1 MTPLL
6 PAVLAGAA
14 AAVAVGLPTPSRL
27 LLLAPRTEPYSSTSS
42 AALLVRLG
50 RLGGRRRVLGMMLL
64 ALGGVPTFGPEVL
77 LVPLALLGAERVA
90 RVRRARAA
98 REQERQRAGEACAV
112 LAGEACA
119 VLAGEL
125 RAGRSAAQALTASAD
140 VATGAVRLALL
151 AASSSAG
158 LGGDVPAALL
168 GKASASA
175 APELLAGLGAC
186 WQVCAGTG
194 SGLAMA
200 VDRLEEGLRAE
211 QGQRLAVA
219 AELAGPRA
227 TAGLLA
233 CLPLAGIALAAG
245 LGARPVHVLLHTTIG
260 LACAVLGV
268 GLDGLG
274 VWWTGR
280 LVARV
285 GGAT

>member
-42 AALLVRLG
+42 AALLVRPG

-64 ALGGVPTFGPEVL
+64 ALGGLPTFGPEVL

-98 REQERQRAGEACAV
+98 REQERQQ
-112 LAGEACA
+112 AGEACA

-125 RAGRSAAQALTASAD
+125 RAGRSAAQALTAAAD

-233 CLPLAGIALAAG
+233 CLPLAGIGLAAA

>member
-64 ALGGVPTFGPEVL
+64 ALGGLPTFGPEVL
-77 LVPLALLGAERVA
+77 LVPLALLAAERVA

-98 REQERQRAGEACAV
+98 REQERQQ
-112 LAGEACA
+112 AGEACA

-125 RAGRSAAQALTASAD
+125 RAGRSAAQALTAAAD

-245 LGARPVHVLLHTTIG
+245 LGAWPVHVLLHTTIG

>member
-1 MTPLL
+1 
-6 PAVLAGAA
+6 
-14 AAVAVGLPTPSRL
+14 
-27 LLLAPRTEPYSSTSS
+27 
-42 AALLVRLG
+42 
-50 RLGGRRRVLGMMLL
+50 
-64 ALGGVPTFGPEVL
+64 
-77 LVPLALLGAERVA
+77 
-90 RVRRARAA
+90 
-98 REQERQRAGEACAV
+98 
-112 LAGEACA
+112 
-119 VLAGEL
+119 
-125 RAGRSAAQALTASAD
+125 

-233 CLPLAGIALAAG
+233 CLPLAGIGLAAA

>member
-64 ALGGVPTFGPEVL
+64 ALGGLPTFGPEVL

-98 REQERQRAGEACAV
+98 REQERQQ
-112 LAGEACA
+112 AGEACA

-125 RAGRSAAQALTASAD
+125 RAGRSAAQALTAAAD
-140 VATGAVRLALL
+140 VATEAVRLALL

>member
-1 MTPLL
+1 MTTLL

-42 AALLVRLG
+42 AALLVRLE

-64 ALGGVPTFGPEVL
+64 ALGGLPTFGPEVL

-98 REQERQRAGEACAV
+98 REQERQQ
-112 LAGEACA
+112 AGEACA

-125 RAGRSAAQALTASAD
+125 RAGRSAAQALTAAAD

-158 LGGDVPAALL
+158 IGGDVPAALL

-233 CLPLAGIALAAG
+233 CLPLAGIGLAAA

>member
-64 ALGGVPTFGPEVL
+64 ALGGLPTFGPEVL
-77 LVPLALLGAERVA
+77 LVPLALLAAERVA

-98 REQERQRAGEACAV
+98 REQERQQ
-112 LAGEACA
+112 AGEACA

-125 RAGRSAAQALTASAD
+125 RAGRSAAQALTAAAD

-233 CLPLAGIALAAG
+233 CLPLAGIGLAAA

>member
-1 MTPLL
+1 VTPLL

-64 ALGGVPTFGPEVL
+64 ALGGLPTFGPEVL

-98 REQERQRAGEACAV
+98 REQERQQ
-112 LAGEACA
+112 AGEACA

-125 RAGRSAAQALTASAD
+125 RSGRSAAQALTAAAD

-233 CLPLAGIALAAG
+233 CLPLAGIGLAAA

>member
-1 MTPLL
+1 VTPLL

-64 ALGGVPTFGPEVL
+64 ALGGLPTFGPEVL
-77 LVPLALLGAERVA
+77 LVPLALLAAERVA

-98 REQERQRAGEACAV
+98 REQERQQ
-112 LAGEACA
+112 AGEACA

-125 RAGRSAAQALTASAD
+125 RAGRSAAQALTAAAD

-233 CLPLAGIALAAG
+233 CLPLAGIGLAAA

>member
-1 MTPLL
+1 VTPLL

-64 ALGGVPTFGPEVL
+64 ALGGLPTFGPEVL
-77 LVPLALLGAERVA
+77 LVPLALLAAERVA

-98 REQERQRAGEACAV
+98 REQERQQ
-112 LAGEACA
+112 AGEACA

-125 RAGRSAAQALTASAD
+125 RAGRSAAQALTAAAD

-168 GKASASA
+168 GKAWASA

-233 CLPLAGIALAAG
+233 CPPLAGIGLAAA

>member
-1 MTPLL
+1 VTPLL

-64 ALGGVPTFGPEVL
+64 ALGGLPTFGPEVL
-77 LVPLALLGAERVA
+77 LVPLALLAAERVA

-98 REQERQRAGEACAV
+98 REQERQQ
-112 LAGEACA
+112 AGEACA

-125 RAGRSAAQALTASAD
+125 RAGRSAAQALTAAAD

-245 LGARPVHVLLHTTIG
+245 LGAWPVHVLLHTTIG

>member
-1 MTPLL
+1 MTTLL

-64 ALGGVPTFGPEVL
+64 ALGGLPTFGPEVL

-98 REQERQRAGEACAV
+98 REQERQQ
-112 LAGEACA
+112 AGEACA

-125 RAGRSAAQALTASAD
+125 RAGRSAAQALTAAAD

-158 LGGDVPAALL
+158 IGGDVPAALL

-233 CLPLAGIALAAG
+233 CLPLAGIGLAAA

>member
-1 MTPLL
+1 
-6 PAVLAGAA
+6 VLAGAA

-64 ALGGVPTFGPEVL
+64 ALGGLPTFGPEVL

-98 REQERQRAGEACAV
+98 REQERQQ
-112 LAGEACA
+112 AGEACA

-125 RAGRSAAQALTASAD
+125 RAGRSAAQALTAAAD

-158 LGGDVPAALL
+158 IGGDVPAALL

-233 CLPLAGIALAAG
+233 CLPLAGIGLAAA

>member
-1 MTPLL
+1 VTTLL

-14 AAVAVGLPTPSRL
+14 AAVAVGLPAPSRL
-27 LLLAPRTEPYSSTSS
+27 LRLAPRTEPYSSTSS

-64 ALGGVPTFGPEVL
+64 ALGGLPTFGPEVL

-98 REQERQRAGEACAV
+98 REQERQQ
-112 LAGEACA
+112 AGEACA

-125 RAGRSAAQALTASAD
+125 RAGRSAAQALTAAAD
-140 VATGAVRLALL
+140 VATGAVRLAVL

-158 LGGDVPAALL
+158 IGGDVPAALL

-233 CLPLAGIALAAG
+233 CLPLAGIGLAAA

>member
-1 MTPLL
+1 VTPLL

-64 ALGGVPTFGPEVL
+64 ALGGLPTFGPEVL

-98 REQERQRAGEACAV
+98 REQERQQ
-112 LAGEACA
+112 AGEACA

-125 RAGRSAAQALTASAD
+125 RAGRSAAQALTAAAD

-158 LGGDVPAALL
+158 IGGDVPAALL

-233 CLPLAGIALAAG
+233 CLPLAGIGLAAA

>member
-64 ALGGVPTFGPEVL
+64 ALGGLPTFGPEVL

-98 REQERQRAGEACAV
+98 REQERQQAGEACAV
-112 LAGEACA
+112 LAA
-119 VLAGEL
+119 EL
-125 RAGRSAAQALTASAD
+125 RAGRSAAEALTAAAD

-233 CLPLAGIALAAG
+233 CLPLAGIGLAAA

>member
-1 MTPLL
+1 VTTLL

-42 AALLVRLG
+42 AALLVRLE

-64 ALGGVPTFGPEVL
+64 ALGGLPTFGPEVL

-98 REQERQRAGEACAV
+98 REQERQQ
-112 LAGEACA
+112 AGEACA

-125 RAGRSAAQALTASAD
+125 RAGRSAAQALTAAAD

-158 LGGDVPAALL
+158 IGGDVPAALL

-233 CLPLAGIALAAG
+233 CLPLAGIGLAAA

>member
-1 MTPLL
+1 VTTLL

-64 ALGGVPTFGPEVL
+64 ALGGLPTFGPEVL

-98 REQERQRAGEACAV
+98 REQERQQ
-112 LAGEACA
+112 AGEACA

-125 RAGRSAAQALTASAD
+125 RAGRSAAQALTAAAD

-158 LGGDVPAALL
+158 IGGDVPAALL

-233 CLPLAGIALAAG
+233 CLPLAGIGLAAA

>member
-98 REQERQRAGEACAV
+98 REQERQQ
-112 LAGEACA
+112 AGEACA

-125 RAGRSAAQALTASAD
+125 RAGRSAAQALTAAAD

-158 LGGDVPAALL
+158 IGGDVPAALL

-233 CLPLAGIALAAG
+233 CLPLAGIGLAAA

>member
-14 AAVAVGLPTPSRL
+14 AAVAVGLPTPSR

-50 RLGGRRRVLGMMLL
+50 RLGGRRRVLGVMLL
-64 ALGGVPTFGPEVL
+64 ALGGLPTFGPEVL

-98 REQERQRAGEACAV
+98 REQERQQ
-112 LAGEACA
+112 AGEACA

-125 RAGRSAAQALTASAD
+125 RAGRSAAQALTAAAD

-200 VDRLEEGLRAE
+200 VNRLEEGLRAE

-233 CLPLAGIALAAG
+233 CLPLAGIGLAAA

>member
-1 MTPLL
+1 MTTLL

-14 AAVAVGLPTPSRL
+14 AAVAVGLPAPSRL
-27 LLLAPRTEPYSSTSS
+27 LRLAPRTEPYSSTSS

-64 ALGGVPTFGPEVL
+64 ALGGLPTFGPEVL

-98 REQERQRAGEACAV
+98 REQERQQ
-112 LAGEACA
+112 AGEACA

-125 RAGRSAAQALTASAD
+125 RAGRSAAQALTAAAD
-140 VATGAVRLALL
+140 VATGAVRLAVL

-158 LGGDVPAALL
+158 IGGDVPAALL

-233 CLPLAGIALAAG
+233 CLPLAGIGLAAA

>member
-27 LLLAPRTEPYSSTSS
+27 LLLAPRTEPYSLTSS

-112 LAGEACA
+112 LAGE
-119 VLAGEL
+119 L
-125 RAGRSAAQALTASAD
+125 RAGRSAAQALTAAAD
-140 VATGAVRLALL
+140 VATGAVRLAVL

-158 LGGDVPAALL
+158 IGGDVPAALL

-233 CLPLAGIALAAG
+233 CLPLAGIGLAAA

>member
-1 MTPLL
+1 VTPLL

-64 ALGGVPTFGPEVL
+64 ALGGLPTFGPEVL

-98 REQERQRAGEACAV
+98 REQERQQ
-112 LAGEACA
+112 AGEACA

-125 RAGRSAAQALTASAD
+125 RAGRSAAQALTAAAD

-233 CLPLAGIALAAG
+233 CLPLAGIGLAAA

>member
-1 MTPLL
+1 VTTLL

-64 ALGGVPTFGPEVL
+64 ALGGLPTFGPEVP

-98 REQERQRAGEACAV
+98 REQERQQ
-112 LAGEACA
+112 AGEACA

-125 RAGRSAAQALTASAD
+125 RAGRSAAQALTAAAD

-158 LGGDVPAALL
+158 IGGDVPAALL

-233 CLPLAGIALAAG
+233 CLPLAGIGLAAA

>member
-64 ALGGVPTFGPEVL
+64 ALGGLPTFGPEVL

-98 REQERQRAGEACAV
+98 REQERQQ
-112 LAGEACA
+112 AGEACA

-125 RAGRSAAQALTASAD
+125 RAGRSAAQALTAAAD

-158 LGGDVPAALL
+158 LGGDVPTALL

-233 CLPLAGIALAAG
+233 CLPLAGIGLAAA

>member
-64 ALGGVPTFGPEVL
+64 ALGGLPTFGPEVL
-77 LVPLALLGAERVA
+77 LVPLELLAAERVA

-98 REQERQRAGEACAV
+98 REQERQQ
-112 LAGEACA
+112 AGEACA

>member
-1 MTPLL
+1 VTPLL

-64 ALGGVPTFGPEVL
+64 ALGGLPTFGPEVL
-77 LVPLALLGAERVA
+77 LVPLALLAAERVA

-98 REQERQRAGEACAV
+98 REQERQQ
-112 LAGEACA
+112 AGEACA

-125 RAGRSAAQALTASAD
+125 RAGRSAAQALTAAAD

-168 GKASASA
+168 GKAWASA

-233 CLPLAGIALAAG
+233 CLPLAGIGLAAA